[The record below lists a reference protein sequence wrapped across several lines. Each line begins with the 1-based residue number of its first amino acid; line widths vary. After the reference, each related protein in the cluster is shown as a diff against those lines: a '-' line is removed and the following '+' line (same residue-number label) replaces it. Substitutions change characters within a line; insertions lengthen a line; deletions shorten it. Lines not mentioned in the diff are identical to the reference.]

1 MSAADPPR
9 PAPRVGIA
17 LVRAAVR
24 SYADGMAE
32 RMFDTR
38 PRAQS
43 GEEGDDPGGDVAVVD
58 APKIRKAR
66 RWAVM
71 FYNDDYTTKW
81 FVVMVL
87 QEYFRMGQDAAT
99 AFMMAVHRNGRGAA
113 AFYTRDIAETKAAQV
128 MERAREYGMPLKVEA
143 VPEEDDEGDA

>member
-1 MSAADPPR
+1 MRSAQTGGD
-9 PAPRVGIA
+9 
-17 LVRAAVR
+17 
-24 SYADGMAE
+24 D
-32 RMFDTR
+32 D
-38 PRAQS
+38 Q
-43 GEEGDDPGGDVAVVD
+43 EGDDDLGGDVVVED
-58 APKIRKAR
+58 ETKIQKAR
-66 RWAVM
+66 RWAVV

-87 QEYFRMGQDAAT
+87 QEYFRMGQAAAT

-143 VPEEDDEGDA
+143 VPEDPDEDKG

>member
-1 MSAADPPR
+1 MQQAAPVTKLSA
-9 PAPRVGIA
+9 
-17 LVRAAVR
+17 
-24 SYADGMAE
+24 E
-32 RMFDTR
+32 E
-38 PRAQS
+38 
-43 GEEGDDPGGDVAVVD
+43 GEEGEGDLDLDVEVEKKA
-58 APKIRKAR
+58 KKAR

-87 QEYFRMGQDAAT
+87 QEFFRMGSDAAT

-128 MERAREYGMPLKVEA
+128 MERAKEFGMPLKVEA
-143 VPEEDDEGDA
+143 VPEESDDDDDE